1 MHSLGS
7 SAQVVDMFGCGLP
20 VCAAE
25 YRCIGELVSHGT
37 NGLLFDS
44 ASKLAAQ
51 LVALFE
57 GFPNKESALLRRLQE
72 SVASTSALTWE
83 QSWEKIVLPIFVRR
97 R

>member
-1 MHSLGS
+1 
-7 SAQVVDMFGCGLP
+7 MFGCGLP

-25 YRCIGELVSHGT
+25 YRCIGELVSDGT

-51 LVALFE
+51 LTELFE
-57 GFPNKESALLRRLQE
+57 GFPQKESPLLRQLQD

-83 QSWEKIVLPIFVRR
+83 QSWEKIVLPMFARR
-97 R
+97 H